1 MQPTSPSVFENHFHN
16 LSYGVT
22 LDIPFRNRSA
32 QADAVRAWLARRPY
46 QLKMQDVKNQ
56 DVWDVNKAVSAIT
69 QATDSLVASLKLD
82 ELAHRVLELRQNKV
96 TQGSATAEDVI
107 AEQQNLSIAEGHVVR
122 ARATYAKALIQEP
135 FSTGITL
142 HCQRMSVG
150 KATEYPILWAL
161 LNRPIREPDLG
172 TADSACR
179 ISTPKPPSE
188 NQDTLSQ

>member
-69 QATDSLVASLKLD
+69 QATDSLDASLKLD

-122 ARATYAKALIQEP
+122 ARATYAKALIQYEEATGTLLDRHHIALSTNVGGEDYGISGAVGSLEP
-135 FSTGITL
+135 
-142 HCQRMSVG
+142 
-150 KATEYPILWAL
+150 A
-161 LNRPIREPDLG
+161 N
-172 TADSACR
+172 
-179 ISTPKPPSE
+179 
-188 NQDTLSQ
+188 